1 MARAGQHAY
10 VRVDGRIDTEEDFE
24 GPDHQPLVLRRV
36 RLEVRD
42 GRRWR
47 PFEDHRQVV
56 PFTVN
61 EGLDTIAI
69 DTDALDAGL
78 VVVPRESVGTAAD
91 LADRV
96 PPGTTAE
103 TPVRARIDQLS
114 SVEHAIVLGYPVPP
128 NPGVAGVDEAPA
140 PGAPA
145 ARMTAG
151 RSRPLI
157 LTVLEPDE
165 AMRVLAADR
174 RSRTRVAGA
183 LIAVAVALILGS
195 AAWAVL
201 GVIAP
206 TAIGRLA
213 GLDTLIASALA
224 ASPEPSAIT
233 GDPRSNGQ
241 GPGLVGTPGLAILG
255 VALIG
260 IVAVVAT
267 TVYVRVTASSNAAS
281 THEKPAPDKAG
292 GRPANRP

>member
-1 MARAGQHAY
+1 MTPLLLAAAGVVALIAAGLMLRTFGSRYRVGRLLATTPKVTVGEAVEMARAGKRAY
-10 VRVDGRIDTEEDFE
+10 VRVDGRIDTEDDFE

-96 PPGTTAE
+96 PGRTPPE

-128 NPGVAGVDEAPA
+128 NPAGSAAGDAP
-140 PGAPA
+140 PPRA
-145 ARMTAG
+145 ARMTAAG
-151 RSRPLI
+151 RAAD

-165 AMRVLAADR
+165 AMRVLAADG
-174 RSRTRVAGA
+174 RSRTRVAGSPDRGRRRA
-183 LIAVAVALILGS
+183 DPRV
-195 AAWAVL
+195 
-201 GVIAP
+201 
-206 TAIGRLA
+206 GRL
-213 GLDTLIASALA
+213 GRPRRHRPD
-224 ASPEPSAIT
+224 
-233 GDPRSNGQ
+233 GDRPAR
-241 GPGLVGTPGLAILG
+241 
-255 VALIG
+255 
-260 IVAVVAT
+260 
-267 TVYVRVTASSNAAS
+267 RVS
-281 THEKPAPDKAG
+281 TRWSRPPWPPAPSRA
-292 GRPANRP
+292 P